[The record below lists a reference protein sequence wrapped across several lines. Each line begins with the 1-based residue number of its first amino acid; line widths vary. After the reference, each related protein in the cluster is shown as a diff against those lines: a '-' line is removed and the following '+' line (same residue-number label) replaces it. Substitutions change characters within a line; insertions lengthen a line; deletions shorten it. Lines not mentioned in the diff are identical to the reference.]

1 MKSTPENQKKDFPQN
16 PPPKKESAPNVEKL
30 IAQVLNNFQK
40 PENYAV
46 FERLKEK

>member
-1 MKSTPENQKKDFPQN
+1 MKSTTENQKKDFPQN
-16 PPPKKESAPNVEKL
+16 PPVEKQNPPNVEKL